1 MVFTSFEYLYFLIIL
16 FSLYWASPNKKIQ
29 NLLLLSA
36 SYIFYGWIHPWFCAL
51 IAFST
56 IVDYFSGLGMIK
68 FPNKKKLFLFSSL
81 VANLGMLAFFKYFDF
96 FSENITILLNN
107 MGLGLNPFLIG
118 ILLPVGISF
127 YTFQTLS
134 YTIDIYRGKLMPR
147 KNFIDFAVFVSLFP
161 QLVAGPIERAK
172 RLLPQIEI
180 KRNFSWN
187 LINSAAPLIIQ
198 GYLKKLVIADN
209 ISVYVDKVFMLEQPS
224 VLLLIAGTLAFTIQI
239 YADFSAYT
247 DIARGS
253 AKLFGFDLIK
263 NFDRPYRAVSP
274 SDFWRRW
281 HISFSTWIRDYLYI
295 SLGGSRVKTK
305 FAFFIVLLASLGLSG
320 LWHGAAWNFIIW
332 GIYHAIIVF
341 VYHQLGYGGRW
352 KPVNIKSKISS
363 ISIMFVFTVLG
374 WMIFRTPNINWLLDI
389 FYTWNFVGNEQMLLV
404 SLIILSYVAFYS
416 ILLLII
422 HQVEYSKSDKKWLF
436 SIYYGF
442 AIAVIFIF
450 TRDGNQ
456 DFIYFQF

>member
-180 KRNFSWN
+180 KRNFSWS